1 MVHRDIEV
9 STAALW
15 RRGLSGI
22 VDGALLGSAWVGIL
36 IASAR
41 LWNLSLPSSP
51 WRGLD
56 RAVDLF
62 NRRPEMVLSAALV
75 LFGLALVLSVSTGLV
90 LGRSPGQRL
99 AGLRLLN
106 KEGKPPGSIRVLVY
120 ATIRIPCLCLLGLG
134 LFWALIDPQR
144 RTLYDRIVGVYV
156 TVVDRGSV

>member
-1 MVHRDIEV
+1 MVYRDIEV

-22 VDGALLGSAWVGIL
+22 VDGALLGSVWMGSL

-41 LWNLSLPSSP
+41 LWNISLPSSP
-51 WRGLD
+51 WQGLD

-62 NRRPEMVLSAALV
+62 NQRPELVLSAALLLFV
-75 LFGLALVLSVSTGLV
+75 LAMVLSVSTGLV
-90 LGRSPGQRL
+90 LGRSPGQRI

-106 KEGKPPGSIRVLVY
+106 KEGKPPGSIRVLAY
-120 ATIRIPCLCLLGLG
+120 ATVRIPCLCLLGLG
-134 LFWALIDPQR
+134 LFWALMDPQR

-156 TVVDRGSV
+156 TVVNRGSV